1 MLQAEECI
9 IEHPDSALAY
19 LSSLEKEIKGEPKE
33 TQMYYYL
40 LTIKA
45 KDKLYIYHT
54 SDSLIKVIT
63 QFYEDYGNNDKL
75 MEAYYYMG
83 SVYRDMNDAPR
94 ALKAFQDAIDVG
106 KDSKRYDLLAQT
118 YGQMATLFAY
128 QGLYDESLKFSKH
141 ALDLY
146 SCLKDQVKTAI
157 TIRNIARIYYAQ
169 EKQDSALYYY
179 REAYEYVSK
188 TNDQQIANSLLSEL
202 GCVYSDIGKIDSA
215 KRMLQKAIKEK
226 FDIENAI
233 LNLGILYK
241 RTGELDSAQ
250 HYLNQIVKS
259 TDIYKQRH
267 AYIHLSQIE
276 AEKKNYQIALEYA
289 YQFIKLRDSINNI
302 TQTEAISKIQALYNY
317 QHTEKENNELKLANE
332 NKRVQVYRLLFVI
345 MMLITISLF
354 SIVYIKKKKQRVIE
368 KERELRRI
376 KEEQYAQSIE
386 RIENNKKEITK
397 LEMLL
402 HKAEENDFVNKRI
415 IQSQKEQLEHINH
428 QVIAIRKEQSLLEST
443 FEQSQIYLL
452 FHKAGKNAN
461 IKITE
466 NEWTELQMAIDK
478 TYHDFTNRLYALY
491 PQLSLL
497 ELRICYLIKI
507 SMQVKEIAK
516 LVNRSKPA
524 ISIARTR
531 LYKKF
536 HGTEGTVEMLD
547 RFIINL

>member
-1 MLQAEECI
+1 MIQAEECI

-128 QGLYDESLKFSKH
+128 QELYDESLMVCKQSLKFHS
-141 ALDLY
+141 L
-146 SCLKDQVKTAI
+146 LKDYSKVAI
-157 TIRNIARIYYAQ
+157 AIRNIARIYYSKK
-169 EKQDSALYYY
+169 EQDSALIYYQK
-179 REAYEYVSK
+179 AYSYALESNNNNK
-188 TNDQQIANSLLSEL
+188 ISSLLSEL
-202 GCVYSDIGKIDSA
+202 GCFFYDIGKKDSA
-215 KRMLQKAIKEK
+215 KVLLIKAINKNY
-226 FDIENAI
+226 DIENAI
-233 LNLGILYK
+233 LNLGVIYK
-241 RTGELDSAQ
+241 DAQQLDSAQ
-250 HYLNQIVKS
+250 YYLCQATKIK
-259 TDIYKQRH
+259 DIYKRQY
-267 AYIHLSQIE
+267 AYTYLSQIE
-276 AEKKNYQIALEYA
+276 KEKRDYLKALDYA
-289 YQFIKLRDSINNI
+289 YMAQKLRDSSDII
-302 TQTEAISKIQALYNY
+302 TQTEAINKIQSLYNY
-317 QHTEKENNELKLANE
+317 QHTEKENSQLKLDNE
-332 NKRVQVYRLLFVI
+332 SRKAQIYRLLFTLMFFIV
-345 MMLITISLF
+345 ISL
-354 SIVYIKKKKQRVIE
+354 SAILYIKKRKQKSVE
-368 KERELRRI
+368 KERIMRLF
-376 KEEQYAQSIE
+376 KEKQYAQSLEHIE
-386 RIENNKKEITK
+386 DNKKKISE
-397 LEMLL
+397 LEQQL
-402 HKAEENDFVNKRI
+402 HEAAENDILNQRI
-415 IQSQKEQLEHINH
+415 IQSQKEQLEHINK
-428 QVIAIRKEQSLLEST
+428 QVFAARDEQNLLEIT
-443 FEQSQIYLL
+443 FRQSPIYLL
-452 FHKAGKNAN
+452 FHKIGNDEA

-466 NEWTELQMAIDK
+466 TEWLTLQIEIDK
-478 TYHDFTNRLYALY
+478 TYQNFTDRLYALY

-507 SMQVKEIAK
+507 SMQVKDIAQI
-516 LVNRSKPA
+516 LNRSKSA

-531 LYKKF
+531 LYKKI
-536 HGTEGTVEMLD
+536 HGTEGTVEMMD